1 MSKIG
6 LCQEYTKEVKEQEV
20 QHYMTKYFFFVV
32 LLALLFCLLMYVIET
47 LHARAMHA

>member
-6 LCQEYTKEVKEQEV
+6 LCQEYKKEVKEKEV
-20 QHYMTKYFFFVV
+20 QHYMTKYF
-32 LLALLFCLLMYVIET
+32 LLMYVIET

>member
-6 LCQEYTKEVKEQEV
+6 LCQEYTKEVKEKEV

-32 LLALLFCLLMYVIET
+32 LLALLET